1 MKKIIPLSMLCALS
15 LMADATLDTIQK
27 ELETQKQKTATLE
40 SQMQALSRANTNQSA
55 SFSQN
60 AYLPDIAFILDMS
73 AVARDVNN
81 TAYSNYAI
89 PGFIAP
95 GDAELIFNP
104 NRGFNLNYAELA
116 LHSSV
121 DPYFDAF
128 LVLHLQ
134 SNVFEIEEAYVITT
148 SLPMGLRVKAGKFRS
163 DFGRLNKKHHHSWH
177 FDSQALIHEA
187 LFGPDALKDPGVQ
200 LQWVAPTDTYLMLG
214 AEAMQGTN
222 EASFGASESNN
233 LYTGY
238 LKSSIDIGESISLLG
253 GMSIIHGENF
263 ENNTLN
269 PTDLYG
275 IDFTFRDQLGA
286 YSSLLWQNEF
296 IQREKSL
303 GIRVDKQA
311 GFYSELIYTYN
322 NNYATGLRYDAIT
335 QNDTDLSAY
344 SGVDTDNLDRF
355 TAMLEY
361 KPFEMSRLRL
371 SYTYDRSKIISG
383 ERKNIND
390 VMLSLNISAGAHS
403 AHDF

>member
-1 MKKIIPLSMLCALS
+1 MKKIIPLSMLFSLS
-15 LMADATLDTIQK
+15 LMADATLDALQK

-73 AVARDVNN
+73 AVARDLNN

-89 PGFIAP
+89 PGFINTP
-95 GDAELIFNP
+95 DIIFNP

-134 SNVFEIEEAYVITT
+134 SNVFEIEEAYLITT

-177 FDSQALIHEA
+177 FDSQALIYEA

-222 EASFGASESNN
+222 KASFGAIESNN

-263 ENNTLN
+263 ENNTTLN
-269 PTDLYG
+269 PTDIYG
-275 IDFTFRDQLGA
+275 IDFTLREQLGS
-286 YSSLLWQNEF
+286 YSSLLWQNEY
-296 IQREKSL
+296 IQREKNV
-303 GIRVDKQA
+303 GTRVDKQA
-311 GFYSELIYTYN
+311 GFYSEFIYTYN
-322 NNYATGLRYDAIT
+322 NNYATGLRYDSIT
-335 QNDTDLSAY
+335 QNDSDLSAY

-383 ERKNIND
+383 ERKNINE

>member
-27 ELETQKQKTATLE
+27 ELETQKQKTAILE
-40 SQMQALSRANTNQSA
+40 SQIQALSRANVSQSA

-81 TAYSNYAI
+81 TAYSNYSI

-134 SNVFEIEEAYVITT
+134 SSVFEIEEAYVITT

-187 LFGPDALKDPGVQ
+187 LLGPDALKDPGVQ

-214 AEAMQGTN
+214 AEAMQGIN
-222 EASFGASESNN
+222 EASFGAIESNN

-238 LKSSIDIGESISLLG
+238 LKSSIDIGESLSLLG

-263 ENNTLN
+263 ENNSLN
-269 PTDLYG
+269 PTDIYG
-275 IDFTFRDQLGA
+275 IDFTLREQLGS
-286 YSSLLWQNEF
+286 YSSLLWQNEY
-296 IQREKSL
+296 IQREKNA
-303 GIRVDKQA
+303 GTRVDKQA

-335 QNDTDLSAY
+335 QN
-344 SGVDTDNLDRF
+344 DTDNLDRF

-383 ERKNIND
+383 ERKNINE